1 MIRRHPRS
9 TRTDTLFP
17 HTPLFRASGH
27 GGVFSPGLPIGV
39 VTAIDDGA
47 IKVTPYVD
55 WNRLEYVRLLDR
67 SEEHTSDLQSLMRN
81 SYAVFCLKKKDTTP
95 LIQSPLLPLYNPP
108 NNITYIPI
116 LHSPYRLL

>member
-27 GGVFSPGLPIGV
+27 SGVFSPGLPIGV
-39 VTAIDDGA
+39 VTAIDDVA

-55 WNRLEYVRLLDR
+55 WNRLEYVRLLDFGLEGVLKPPAGPPPFSLIGPER
-67 SEEHTSDLQSLMRN
+67 SQSG
-81 SYAVFCLKKKDTTP
+81 
-95 LIQSPLLPLYNPP
+95 
-108 NNITYIPI
+108 
-116 LHSPYRLL
+116 RLLELGAR